1 MSALSWWTSWSADP
15 PTLAAVLVAGW
26 AYAVGVIRLHN
37 RGDHWR
43 IPRSLSFAGGLLT
56 VTVALL
62 SPLASHDERFAVHMV
77 QHLLLG
83 MLAPLLLA
91 LAAPVT
97 LALRTLPAASRKRL
111 ATMLHGPIVRL
122 AGVPSI
128 AALLAVGGLY
138 GLYLTP
144 LYAATLRH
152 PLLHL
157 LVHVHFLLAG
167 CLLAWALIGLDPIA
181 HRPSFR
187 HRAVV
192 LLAALAGHA
201 ILAKLLYAIPLPS
214 AQLAVADRQLG
225 AQLLWY
231 GGDLI
236 DAALLIVFFRQ
247 WYVATGRQLARER
260 RRHRHQTATTINA
273 P

>member
-1 MSALSWWTSWSADP
+1 
-15 PTLAAVLVAGW
+15 
-26 AYAVGVIRLHN
+26 
-37 RGDHWR
+37 
-43 IPRSLSFAGGLLT
+43 
-56 VTVALL
+56 
-62 SPLASHDERFAVHMV
+62 MV

-97 LALRTLPAASRKRL
+97 LALRTLPPSRRKRL
-111 ATMLHGPIVRL
+111 VAMLHAPIVRL
-122 AGVPSI
+122 AGAPST
-128 AALLAVGGLY
+128 AALLPVGRSY

-152 PLLHL
+152 PTLHL
-157 LVHVHFLLAG
+157 LVHTHFLLAG

-187 HRAVV
+187 QRAVV

-201 ILAKLLYAIPLPS
+201 ILAKLLYAIPLPG
-214 AQLAVADRQLG
+214 AQLAEADRQLG

-231 GGDLI
+231 GGDVI
-236 DAALLIVFFRQ
+236 DVALLIVFFRQ
-247 WYVATGRQLARER
+247 WYAATGRQLARER
-260 RRHRHQTATTINA
+260 RRHRLQTATTINA